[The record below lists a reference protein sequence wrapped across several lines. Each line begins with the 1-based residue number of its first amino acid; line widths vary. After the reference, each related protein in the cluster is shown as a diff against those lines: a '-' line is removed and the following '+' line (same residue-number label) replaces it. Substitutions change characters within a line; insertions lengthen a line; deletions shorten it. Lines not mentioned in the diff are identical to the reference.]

1 MNKEYMENK
10 SNLTKCRSLKAA
22 AAVVFSIAVLMVSA
36 LVVYASP
43 SIPDLHNTQNVTISA
58 TSTDGTNTAAILSD
72 MGIYTDRAI
81 SDQYKVRDENGN
93 LVATKVSDMID
104 IAEAT
109 VRESGNNGKAVAEAI
124 PTVKEILQAVTDKPE
139 AKLKKEFGISIDELY
154 QLTPMQDFKYEE
166 THNRVIAGE
175 SVNLGSRTETLDDGM
190 IEVSFTG
197 TEITKAWNIDDF
209 IIVQV
214 NPKTNKIYYLK
225 MKEYDEKTGDHV
237 IAFPCVGPYMI
248 TTVVRQ

>member
-1 MNKEYMENK
+1 MNKENMENK
-10 SNLTKCRSLKAA
+10 SDMTRCRSLKAA

-43 SIPDLHNTQNVTISA
+43 SISDLHKTQKVTISE
-58 TSTDGTNTAAILSD
+58 TSTDGTNTAAILSE

-93 LVATKVSDMID
+93 LVATKVSNMID
-104 IAEAT
+104 TAEAT

-139 AKLKKEFGISIDELY
+139 VQLQKELGISIDELY
-154 QLTPMQDFKYEE
+154 QLTLMQDFKYEDS
-166 THNRVIAGE
+166 NYRVIAGE
-175 SVNLGSRTETLDDGM
+175 AVNRTETLDDGM
-190 IEVSFTG
+190 IEVSFKG
-197 TEITKAWNIDDF
+197 TEITKGCNIEDF
-209 IIVQV
+209 VIIQV
-214 NPKTNKIYYLK
+214 NPKTNKIHYLK
-225 MKEYDEKTGDHV
+225 MKEYDEKTGNHV

-248 TTVVRQ
+248 TTVVPGV